1 VSPPI
6 EQHPPTEP
14 PPQRRDNGLP
24 ATQFVA
30 LADVDPRLGEHLL
43 DLLKF
48 ADIAAYLEPTGD
60 PLVAAR
66 YPAPGPVERLY
77 VDTAQRSEA
86 REVVLAAAEEAGAPV
101 AAEPALEPAPVDV
114 LAGMDTDAEFAR
126 IMAGFD
132 LTASPEREPMPK
144 LDGAALDAQADLM
157 AEQDQRRQ
165 DAADEAE
172 LAQEHFEPP
181 PPPPFPIPKAPT
193 VGGVALILLGIF
205 VIGWGGLI
213 GLYGAVTLPLGII
226 SILAGAAVLVTRL
239 RDSAEDDI
247 EPDDG
252 AIL

>member
-1 VSPPI
+1 MSPPF
-6 EQHPPTEP
+6 EPHPPTEP

-48 ADIAAYLEPTGD
+48 ADIPAYLEPTGD
-60 PLVAAR
+60 PRVGAR

-77 VDTAQRSEA
+77 VHAAQRSEA
-86 REVVLAAAEEAGAPV
+86 REVVLAAAEEAGAPTTDQPV
-101 AAEPALEPAPVDV
+101 PPAATHDV
-114 LAGMDTDAEFAR
+114 LAGIDTDAEFAR

-132 LTASPEREPMPK
+132 LTVAPEREPFLK
-144 LDGAALDAQADLM
+144 IDGAALDAQAELM
-157 AEQDQRRQ
+157 AQREQVRQ
-165 DAADEAE
+165 DGADEAE
-172 LAQEHFEPP
+172 LADEHLEPP
-181 PPPPFPIPKAPT
+181 PPPPLPIPKAPT

-239 RDSAEDDI
+239 RDSSGEDV